1 MNDNAASAP
10 TLAVSDSGYRELP
23 RAMKPSDQAPGSSP
37 GQALRVRRIMP
48 GESLGDVQRLRREV
62 YFHEQG
68 QQREDHRRI
77 VDGLDGCGTVIV
89 VESGAQAVA
98 TLRLHDFDA
107 LAVQVEYGRLFQIDD
122 FARAWPLSQVAI
134 GTQLAVQSEQRVKG
148 VIDPLIGETYRYA
161 LEHGIRFGLA
171 ACAPSLHGLFE
182 YYGFREYQPPA
193 ILPNGD
199 AVLRMLLVLEDAAH
213 LRECGSPLLQLVR
226 DPAAAEASLAWMRRT
241 FKLAH

>member
-1 MNDNAASAP
+1 MNDHAASAP
-10 TLAVSDSGYRELP
+10 TLAVPDPGCRELP
-23 RAMKPSDQAPGSSP
+23 RAMRPQDPAP
-37 GQALRVRRIMP
+37 RVRRILP

-68 QQREDHRRI
+68 QQREDNRHI
-77 VDGLDGCGTVIV
+77 VDGLDGSGTVIV
-89 VESGAQAVA
+89 VESGAQAVG
-98 TLRLHDFDA
+98 TLRVHDFDA
-107 LAVQVEYGRLFQIDD
+107 LTVQVEYGRLFQIDD
-122 FARAWPLSQVAI
+122 FARAWPLSQVAV
-134 GTQLAVQSEQRVKG
+134 GTRLAVQSEQRVKG

-182 YYGFREYQPPA
+182 YYGFREYLPPA

-213 LRECGSPLLQLVR
+213 LRECDSPLQHLVR
-226 DPAAAEASLAWMRRT
+226 DPAAAEAPLAWMRRT
-241 FKLAH
+241 FKQAG